1 MSHKRSLACAGAFAA
16 AAALA
21 GISPALSHTI
31 VGNRVFPATLAI
43 DDPGVNDELALPTF
57 AYTANPD
64 NSNEYDFI
72 FEWQKTI
79 TKDLSF
85 SIGDTLKHI
94 TNTLVFTDPVTGF
107 MRFGTLTGWG
117 NIETQLKYQLY
128 VNPEHEFIVLAA
140 VNAEWGHTGNVGSG
154 LADPFT
160 SITVKGFVGKGFGDV
175 EAQWLRPIA
184 VTGEIDYTWST
195 HPIDFAGLDQF
206 NNPIFNRTPTV
217 LTYGATL
224 QYSLLYMNSYVHEVP
239 EFFRQLVPDI
249 EIAVSTPVSNIGPSV
264 PLSVPGTHQT
274 TGVWGPGLY
283 YFGRLGP
290 FSFEL
295 GAVAA
300 IPINRASG
308 RHVGA
313 LAILD
318 LFFDD
323 MFPDSLGKPLFGP
336 PQPRPGALY

>member
-1 MSHKRSLACAGAFAA
+1 MFLKTSVACAGAFVAA
-16 AAALA
+16 ATLA

-31 VGNRVFPATLAI
+31 VGNRVFPATLDI
-43 DDPGVNDELALPTF
+43 DDPGVNDESALPTF
-57 AYTANPD
+57 AYIANPD

-85 SIGDTLKHI
+85 SIGDALKHI
-94 TNTLVFTDPVTGF
+94 TNTVKPDGTI
-107 MRFGTLTGWG
+107 GTLNGWG

-128 VNPEHEFIVLAA
+128 TNAEHEFIVSTAI
-140 VNAEWGHTGNVGSG
+140 NAEWGHTGNVGSG

-160 SITVKGFVGKGFGDV
+160 SLTAKGFIGKGFGDV
-175 EAQWLRPIA
+175 ETEWLKPIA
-184 VTGEIDYTWST
+184 VTGEVDYTWST

-206 NNPIFNRTPTV
+206 NNPIFNQTPTV

-264 PLSVPGTHQT
+264 PLSVPGTHET
-274 TGVWGPGLY
+274 TGTWGPGLY

-295 GAVAA
+295 GGVAA
-300 IPINRASG
+300 IPINHASG
-308 RHVGA
+308 KHVGA

-323 MFPDSLGKPLFGP
+323 MFPDSLGKPLIGP
-336 PQPRPGALY
+336 PQPRPGALQ